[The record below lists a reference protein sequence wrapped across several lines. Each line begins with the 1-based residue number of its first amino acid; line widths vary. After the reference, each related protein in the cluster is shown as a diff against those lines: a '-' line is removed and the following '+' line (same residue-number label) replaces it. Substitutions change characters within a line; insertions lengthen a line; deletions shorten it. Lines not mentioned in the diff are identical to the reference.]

1 MAPERTRHP
10 LDGVAA
16 ASDLGGTDGGQPMK
30 LSIPDMTCGHCKATV
45 ERTIIDL
52 DSTADVVVDLGAHTV
67 QVETK
72 TPADMVLKALAAE
85 GYPATPLP

>member
-1 MAPERTRHP
+1 M
-10 LDGVAA
+10 
-16 ASDLGGTDGGQPMK
+16 
-30 LSIPDMTCGHCKATV
+30 